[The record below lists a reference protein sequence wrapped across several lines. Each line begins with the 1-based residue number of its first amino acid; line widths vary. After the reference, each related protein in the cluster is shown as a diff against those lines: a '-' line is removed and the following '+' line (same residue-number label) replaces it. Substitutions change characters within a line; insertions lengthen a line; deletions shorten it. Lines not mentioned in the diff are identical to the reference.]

1 MGATISNVFS
11 LEALLSIPYDGQ
23 MLMLCKGLRM
33 FGFGFLAVI
42 LVIYLEQIGFSTS
55 ETGLLFTLT
64 LLGDAVISI
73 FLTTHADKYGRKFC
87 LFVGSF
93 LSIFT
98 SLVFI
103 SQTNFWILLIAAIV
117 GVISPSGSEVGP
129 FMAIE
134 ISSMA
139 QVSEDRHRTKIMS
152 WYNLVGCF
160 SSASGA
166 LLCGFITNN
175 LVQEHQFTLL
185 NASKFSMCVY
195 AIVQVFQSFFIYL
208 LRSNIEVPSLP
219 QEAASDKA
227 SASPSSAAAS
237 SSPSFLGLHK
247 SKFIVLHLSLLFMI
261 DSFAGS
267 FVLQSMISNWFFV
280 TYKTNP
286 AVLGSI
292 IFFCNLVAGV
302 SALFA
307 ATLADHIGLVLT
319 MVVTHLP
326 SNVLLILV
334 PLMPSELLS
343 ILMICARYCIS
354 QMDVPTRNA
363 YVQGVVDPD
372 ERSAANGITNVSKLS
387 VPTQFNAAFYFALV
401 LLHCTSHSIY
411 QSIK

>member
-1 MGATISNVFS
+1 
-11 LEALLSIPYDGQ
+11 
-23 MLMLCKGLRM
+23 MLCKGLRM

-166 LLCGFITNN
+166 LLCGFITNS
-175 LVQEHQFTLL
+175 LVKEHQFTLL

-208 LRSNIEVPSLP
+208 LRSNIEVPTLPP
-219 QEAASDKA
+219 QETVSDKEA
-227 SASPSSAAAS
+227 STSPSTTAAAS
-237 SSPSFLGLHK
+237 SSSSSFLGLHK

-267 FVLQSMISNWFFV
+267 FVLQSMISNWFFIE
-280 TYKTNP
+280 YRTNP

-292 IFFCNLVAGV
+292 IFFCNLVAGI

-334 PLMPSELLS
+334 PLMPNELLS
-343 ILMICARYCIS
+343 IVMICARYCIS

-387 VPTQFNAAFYFALV
+387 AFD
-401 LLHCTSHSIY
+401 
-411 QSIK
+411 

>member
-11 LEALLSIPYDGQ
+11 LEALSSIPYDGR

-139 QVSEDRHRTKIMS
+139 QVSEDRYRTKIMS

-208 LRSNIEVPSLP
+208 LRSNIEVPTLLS

-227 SASPSSAAAS
+227 SASSPSTAAS
-237 SSPSFLGLHK
+237 SSSSSSSFLGLHK

-280 TYKTNP
+280 EYKTNP

-292 IFFCNLVAGV
+292 IFFCNLVAGI

-334 PLMPSELLS
+334 PLMPNELLS

-372 ERSAANGITNVSKLS
+372 ERSAANGITNVCKLS
-387 VPTQFNAAFYFALV
+387 TRI
-401 LLHCTSHSIY
+401 CSSIF
-411 QSIK
+411 